1 MPFLGFGKE
10 EIMKTNTRGSICYLT
25 IYVLIFFIILLL
37 SCTTTSTSLIRL
49 EGNDFEKNLPGLW
62 EGNWRWAGRSGKRSI
77 NIIKIDGNDVDLTG
91 FTSGGDYWAATDDVY
106 GRIENSALLLTWPLA
121 GPNGVTDR
129 YTMIKDDSNNLVLD
143 GIWQSTNSSG
153 TSQLKKIE

>member
-1 MPFLGFGKE
+1 LKQT
-10 EIMKTNTRGSICYLT
+10 IVLKTFILAA
-25 IYVLIFFIILLL
+25 FFIVFLLQ
-37 SCTTTSTSLIRL
+37 SCATTPTSARRL
-49 EGNDFEKNLPGLW
+49 EGSEFIKNLPGLW

-77 NIIKIDGNDVDLTG
+77 NIIRIDGNEVDLTG

>member
-1 MPFLGFGKE
+1 
-10 EIMKTNTRGSICYLT
+10 MKQT
-25 IYVLIFFIILLL
+25 IVFKTFILAAFFNVLLL
-37 SCTTTSTSLIRL
+37 QSCATTPTSVRRL
-49 EGNDFEKNLPGLW
+49 EGTEFIKNLPGLW

-91 FTSGGDYWAATDDVY
+91 FTSGGDYWAATDDVH